1 MAADQPT
8 LKRRWTMHIHA
19 ALAARTVTAVALVLL
34 ACSPGWLVFA
44 GAPPERSHARALFQD
59 ADGNPVGVARLTQV
73 ANHVRVWVAV
83 HSLPPGFHGFHVH
96 AVGQCTPPDFASAG
110 GHFNPDGEAHPS
122 HAGDMPVLLVDD
134 DGTAAA
140 SFKTDRFR
148 VAELFDADGS
158 ALIIHVNADNYAN
171 IPERY
176 APQGPDAATLAT
188 GDAGGRLAC
197 GVIQMGR

>member
-1 MAADQPT
+1 
-8 LKRRWTMHIHA
+8 MHLRA
-19 ALAARTVTAVALVLL
+19 ALTARTGMAVAFVLL
-34 ACSPGWLVFA
+34 TCAPGGLVFA
-44 GAPPERSHARALFQD
+44 GAPPERPQARALFLD
-59 ADGNPVGVARLTQV
+59 AAGHPVGVARLTQV
-73 ANHVRVWVAV
+73 ANHVRVQVAV

-96 AVGQCTPPDFASAG
+96 AVGLCTPPDFTSAG
-110 GHFNPDGEAHPS
+110 DHVNPQGEAHPG
-122 HAGDMPVLLVDD
+122 HAGDMPVLLVTD

-140 SFKTDRFR
+140 SFTTDRFT

-158 ALIIHVNADNYAN
+158 ALLIHVHLDNYAH

-197 GVIQMGR
+197 GVIQGGR